1 MPALGARISVQLL
14 LLPLT
19 VTALSTPPS
28 FNEISSTSKGVKSLV
43 SSLTAVVNSL
53 GGAEQASE
61 PRQREFESLTT
72 DVMLEGLRRDFV
84 ENEYLWSGKIDPELY
99 DEDAIFTDPTLS
111 FSGLATFEKN
121 LENLDPWIERFVP
134 PSQRSV
140 ELKSLRLLEEEEGG
154 GEPVIEA
161 EWRMLGDLALPW
173 KPRLD
178 LDGRTRYTLGGAGG
192 RISSYD
198 EAWAI
203 SPAAALAMLV
213 TPYKAGADEAV
224 AAGVAHWPGQL
235 EGAAAPTPAV
245 VLTDA
250 PPFVVLPGFGNDAID
265 YVAPLEQSEEVGL
278 TAALRRRGV
287 GAVSVVP
294 IARANWLNVLRGLG
308 DVGFLT
314 GDAQPDGPAFMWY
327 LRKAQEAVEQAV
339 AARRSEQGEQGEGS
353 GPDARVVL
361 LGHSAGGWL
370 ARALCELDAEWTR
383 RHVRGIVSLGA
394 PHLGPPPGVPDQ
406 VRGTVTNLN
415 ARAPGAHL
423 RTDGLLYVTVA
434 SDRVRGDEAAAPGSA
449 AKIAYNSYRM
459 ICGNGDVA
467 GDGVVPLVSAHLDGA
482 DAQLTLD
489 CYHSINEAGT
499 TRPTDDWYG
508 AERRIDEWLGTVAE
522 ALDAQQPK

>member
-1 MPALGARISVQLL
+1 MPCSPCSLVL

-19 VTALSTPPS
+19 AALSTPPS

-53 GGAEQASE
+53 GGAEQNSE
-61 PRQREFESLTT
+61 PRQREYESLTA
-72 DVMLEGLRRDFV
+72 DAVLEGLRRDFV

-99 DEDAIFTDPTLS
+99 DEDAVFTDPTLS
-111 FSGLATFEKN
+111 FSGLSTFEKN

-140 ELKSLRLLEEEEGG
+140 ELRSLKLVEDD
-154 GEPVIEA
+154 VIEA

-178 LDGRTRYTLGGAGG
+178 LDGRTRYTLGGEGG

-203 SPAAALAMLV
+203 SPSAALAMLV
-213 TPYKAGADEAV
+213 KPYRSEADDAAV
-224 AAGVAHWPGQL
+224 SSGPAPVEHWPGQL
-235 EGAAAPTPAV
+235 DGAAAPTPAV

-265 YVAPLEQSEEVGL
+265 YVAPLEQDEAVGL

-287 GAVSVVP
+287 SAVSVVP
-294 IARANWLNVLRGLG
+294 IARANWLNVLRGLL
-308 DVGFLT
+308 DIGFLT

-327 LRKAQEAVEQAV
+327 LRKSQEAVEQAV
-339 AARRSEQGEQGEGS
+339 AARRGELGDEG
-353 GPDARVVL
+353 GDARVVL

-370 ARALCELDAEWTR
+370 ARALCDLDVEWTR
-383 RHVRGIVSLGA
+383 RHVRGLVSLGT
-394 PHLGPPPGVPDQ
+394 PHLGPPPDVPDQ

-415 ARAPGAHL
+415 VRAPGAHL
-423 RTDGLLYVTVA
+423 RPDGVMYVTVA
-434 SDRVRGDEAAAPGSA
+434 STKVGGDDAAPPGSA
-449 AKIAYNSYRM
+449 PKIAFNSYRM
-459 ICGNGDVA
+459 VCGAGDMA
-467 GDGVVPLVSAHLDGA
+467 GDGVVPLASAHLDGA

-499 TRPTDDWYG
+499 ARPTDDWYG
-508 AERRIDEWLGTVAE
+508 AEKRIDEWLGTVAE
-522 ALDAQQPK
+522 ALSAQHLNHSLKTRRLHR